1 MSYFKHIKQDVVA
14 DPNNSSM
21 VNLAAA
27 ATFTGISTST
37 LGVVGLQVSLKTDQN
52 LHTIDRQYL
61 IQTLWNC
68 LKYYY

>member
-14 DPNNSSM
+14 DPNNSSV

-27 ATFTGISTST
+27 ATFTGTSTST

-52 LHTIDRQYL
+52 CTVYVDQSPDGID
-61 IQTLWNC
+61 
-68 LKYYY
+68 